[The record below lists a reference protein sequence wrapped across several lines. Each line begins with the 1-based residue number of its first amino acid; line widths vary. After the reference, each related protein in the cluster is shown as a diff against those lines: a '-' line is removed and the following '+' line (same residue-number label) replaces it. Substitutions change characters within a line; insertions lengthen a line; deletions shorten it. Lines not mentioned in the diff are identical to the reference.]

1 MCHNHHHTTQTDQEP
16 SRAICVEKLASNRM
30 SFYILLF
37 LAAQESENS
46 HSFLTFGDTQRE
58 HYMYPSLLRTYH
70 NFWGEGGFLTISKL
84 TYYKNRRHCC
94 S

>member
-1 MCHNHHHTTQTDQEP
+1 MCHNHHHTTQTDQEH

-46 HSFLTFGDTQRE
+46 HSFLTFGD
-58 HYMYPSLLRTYH
+58 
-70 NFWGEGGFLTISKL
+70 I
-84 TYYKNRRHCC
+84 
-94 S
+94 